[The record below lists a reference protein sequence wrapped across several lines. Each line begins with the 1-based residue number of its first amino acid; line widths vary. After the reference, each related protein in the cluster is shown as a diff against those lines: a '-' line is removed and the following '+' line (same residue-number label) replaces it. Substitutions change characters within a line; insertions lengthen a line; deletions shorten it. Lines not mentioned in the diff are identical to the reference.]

1 MAQYANQKS
10 FIIHRENPL
19 NSGKQYLALDTQHLA
34 QASKLLTP
42 VGFKLYLYLCSNK
55 DGYSRDYSPRDF
67 SNIYGVSY
75 DSARK
80 APQNLIEAGYLVL
93 AGGEYHFY
101 EEPQETISLAFKP
114 ERRLVPLTTE
124 GYIPM
129 SLQEFLNQV
138 VNIDKTGTV
147 EEATDYW
154 KKCEVANNE

>member
-55 DGYSRDYSPRDF
+55 DGYIRDYSPRDF
-67 SNIYGVSY
+67 SNIYSVSY

-93 AGGEYHFY
+93 TAGEYHFY
-101 EEPQETISLAFKP
+101 EEPQESIQLAFKP
-114 ERRLVPLTTE
+114 ELRLVPLATKE
-124 GYIPM
+124 CIPM

-147 EEATDYW
+147 EEATEYW
-154 KKCEVANNE
+154 KNCEVANNE